1 MSTGSR
7 NGSGKNGN
15 RAPALAATGGKR
27 RHDRQQGGAR
37 EGGNI
42 IMSKGFL
49 RRSAL
54 LAGAF
59 IVSAGLAPAL
69 AQGEI
74 KLGAVLSVTG
84 PASFLGDP
92 EKRTLEMVVED
103 LNARGGILGRKVRL
117 VVYDDAGDPNA
128 ARTFATRLLEEDKVT
143 AMIGGST
150 TGTTMAMIPAFED
163 AQVPFIS
170 LAGAVQIIQPVKK
183 WVFKTPHTDTMA
195 CEKIFEDMKK
205 RGTTKIGMISGTD
218 GFGKSM
224 RDECVKVAG
233 KYGIEIL
240 HEENYG
246 PRDTDMTPQLTN
258 IKNKAG
264 VQAVIN
270 PGFGQG
276 PAIVTRNYKQLGI
289 AVPLYQSHGVASK
302 QFIELA
308 GPAAEGVRLPAAAL
322 LVADKLPDND
332 PQKKVVVEYS
342 ANYAKRTG
350 QPVSTFGGH
359 AYDGFMIWK
368 EAVERAKTDNAAKV
382 RDEIEKTKGYIGT
395 GGVVNMSAT
404 DHMGLDLS
412 AFRMLEIKGGDW
424 TLVP

>member
-1 MSTGSR
+1 MAYPSWFSR
-7 NGSGKNGN
+7 RSL
-15 RAPALAATGGKR
+15 LAAGTV
-27 RHDRQQGGAR
+27 A
-37 EGGNI
+37 
-42 IMSKGFL
+42 L
-49 RRSAL
+49 SASSV
-54 LAGAF
+54 F
-59 IVSAGLAPAL
+59 

-103 LNARGGILGRKVRL
+103 LNAKGGIGGRKVKL
-117 VVYDDAGDPNA
+117 IVYDDAGDPNA
-128 ARTFATRLLEEDKVT
+128 ARTFATRLLEEDKIS

-205 RGTTKIGMISGTD
+205 RSTTKIGMIAGTD

-240 HEENYG
+240 HEESYG

-258 IKNKAG
+258 LKNKAG

-276 PAIVTRNYKQLGI
+276 PAIVTRNFKQLGI
-289 AVPLYQSHGVASK
+289 SVPLYQSHGVASK

-322 LVADKLPDND
+322 LVADKLPDSD

-342 ANYAKRTG
+342 KAYTAKTG

-368 EAVERAKTDNAAKV
+368 EAVERAKTDKSATV
-382 RDEIEKTKGYIGT
+382 RDEIEKTKGYVGT

-412 AFRMLEIKGGDW
+412 AFKMLEIKGGDW
-424 TLVP
+424 TIVQ

>member
-1 MSTGSR
+1 MAYQTWFSR
-7 NGSGKNGN
+7 
-15 RAPALAATGGKR
+15 RALLAAGAVALAAP
-27 RHDRQQGGAR
+27 A
-37 EGGNI
+37 
-42 IMSKGFL
+42 
-49 RRSAL
+49 
-54 LAGAF
+54 
-59 IVSAGLAPAL
+59 AL

-74 KLGAVLSVTG
+74 KLGSVLSVTG

-103 LNARGGILGRKVRL
+103 LNAKGGILGRKVRL
-117 VVYDDAGDPNA
+117 IIYDDAGDPNA

-143 AMIGGST
+143 AMVGGST

-205 RGTTKIGMISGTD
+205 RSTTKIGMIAGTD

-240 HEENYG
+240 HEESYG

-276 PAIVTRNYKQLGI
+276 PAIVTRNFKQLGI
-289 AVPLYQSHGVASK
+289 SVPLYQSHGVASK
-302 QFIELA
+302 QFIGLA
-308 GPAAEGVRLPAAAL
+308 GDAAEGVRLPAAAL
-322 LVADKLPDND
+322 LVADKLPDSD
-332 PQKKVVVEYS
+332 PQKKVVVEYTK
-342 ANYAKRTG
+342 AYTTRTG

-368 EAVERAKTDNAAKV
+368 EAVERAKTDNSAKV

-395 GGVVNMSAT
+395 GGIVNMSPT

-412 AFRMLEIKGGDW
+412 AFKMLEIRNGDW
-424 TLVP
+424 TIVQ

>member
-1 MSTGSR
+1 MAHSGWSSR
-7 NGSGKNGN
+7 
-15 RAPALAATGGKR
+15 R
-27 RHDRQQGGAR
+27 
-37 EGGNI
+37 
-42 IMSKGFL
+42 
-49 RRSAL
+49 AL
-54 LAGAF
+54 LAAGVLALGS
-59 IVSAGLAPAL
+59 VSVQ

-92 EKRTLEMVVED
+92 EKRTLEMVVEEV
-103 LNARGGILGRKVRL
+103 NAKGGILGRKVRL

-143 AMIGGST
+143 AMVGGST

-205 RGTTKIGMISGTD
+205 RATTKIGMIAGTD

-240 HEENYG
+240 HEESYG

-289 AVPLYQSHGVASK
+289 TVPLYQSHGVASK

-322 LVADKLPDND
+322 LVASKLPDSD
-332 PQKKVVVEYS
+332 PQKKVVVSYTE
-342 ANYAKRTG
+342 NYTKKTG

-368 EAVERAKTDNAAKV
+368 EAVERAKTDKAATV
-382 RDEIEKTKGYIGT
+382 RDEIEKTKGYVGT
-395 GGVVNMSAT
+395 GGVVNMGAT

-412 AFRMLEIKGGDW
+412 AFKMLEIRNGDW
-424 TLVP
+424 TIVQ

>member
-1 MSTGSR
+1 MTGRLSR
-7 NGSGKNGN
+7 
-15 RAPALAATGGKR
+15 RMALGV
-27 RHDRQQGGAR
+27 
-37 EGGNI
+37 
-42 IMSKGFL
+42 
-49 RRSAL
+49 
-54 LAGAF
+54 AGAAF
-59 IVSAGLAPAL
+59 VAASASAVI
-69 AQGEI
+69 AQEI
-74 KLGAVLSVTG
+74 KVGAVLSVTG

-103 LNARGGILGRKVRL
+103 VNARGGINGRRVRL

-128 ARTFATRLLEEDKVT
+128 ARTFATRLVEEDKVV

-150 TGTTMAMIPAFED
+150 TGTTMAMIPVFED

-205 RGTTKIGMISGTD
+205 RGTTKIGMIAGTD

-224 RDECVKVAG
+224 RDQCVAVAP

-240 HEENYG
+240 HEESYG

-258 IKNKAG
+258 IRNKAG

-276 PAIVTRNYKQLGI
+276 PAIVTRNYRQLGI

-308 GPAAEGVRLPAAAL
+308 GAAAEGVRLPAAAL
-322 LVADKLPDND
+322 LVAEKLPDSD
-332 PQKKVVVEYS
+332 PQKKVVVEYKQ
-342 ANYAKRTG
+342 AYEKRTG

-368 EAVERAKTDNAAKV
+368 GAVERAKTDNAAKV
-382 RDEIEKTKGYIGT
+382 RDEIVNTKNYMGT
-395 GGVVNMSAT
+395 GGLVNMSPT

-412 AFRMLEIKGGDW
+412 AFRMLEIRNGDW
-424 TLVP
+424 TIVQ